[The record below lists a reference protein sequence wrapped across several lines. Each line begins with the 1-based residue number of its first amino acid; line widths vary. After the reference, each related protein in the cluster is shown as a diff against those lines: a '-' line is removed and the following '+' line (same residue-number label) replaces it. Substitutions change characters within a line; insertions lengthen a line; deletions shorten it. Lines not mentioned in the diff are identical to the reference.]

1 MTKRK
6 TTLNSKQQVE
16 IIRNENDVINTKNL
30 KILNQNTDNDIFEN
44 FLQSIWNNKNENE
57 ILFSEFLGQQKLS
70 PTKLWDIKID
80 INNMDLDLNL
90 SQWLQ
95 HTISKII
102 IKKLYETWKNDPD
115 FLDKFETQFWDI
127 SNIDDKHTDLKSLV
141 NIIKYYDEKYTQ
153 NLNISNQDIF
163 SAIPNLWLLQDF
175 NEQNPTNKQL
185 ISELLNRELQKTI
198 NEFKDKQKQLHTWI
212 QNLLVPNINFVKNI
226 LKNDATNKD
235 VIQKLETEK
244 EKLRSNMTNEEKS
257 NPNSK
262 KSQKIMEIN
271 KKILSAHL
279 NKSDEKEKE
288 ITEILQ
294 NLIDHNFDFGTLTN
308 HEKTIL
314 AQKSITQ
321 TLNESNLFAELKWID
336 TEKYREFVLDLYD
349 FDKQWETISISNEPK
364 INLKIDKNFEKW
376 EHLDLTNLE
385 NLKNMESFPIQFI
398 VNIDDN
404 APETISMLEDPD
416 NIILSAK
423 RNFNGIID
431 TYETKSGKLRIWNKY
446 KLDVWGVEVTA
457 NQLDDLYLYSPDELP
472 DAMKKIGLRDIWGDK
487 FNEIKWNNTD
497 HIIDE
502 LLKWTDVKILH
513 RDLEFDGK
521 DTNKIAQL
529 YLLSQQYDQKNLINE
544 KDCTELLDP
553 NEKRSSNVNK
563 YVKDVFTELLRDYE
577 QNWSEDDDSDNS
589 SDSDDNNSSYEV
601 SDELKNYAW
610 YRYKLLENEEQ
621 QEQFKKELIKKIDDS
636 GKFEEYGEDIVDNL
650 LEDAEREINA
660 EKAEI
665 VKEVAERKDEAFDR
679 ARNAIE
685 WKWDFEE
692 WTRILIKNQD
702 STLPPQDISDSFYFF
717 EICSIS
723 WPKWEWTFSV
733 KARWNEI
740 PFASPW
746 KVYGP
751 LPYTAE
757 QLEVMGKS
765 GTLYRMPP
773 KTNNSREKS
782 KENILNSKAVSKF
795 TTFGDMEW
803 QVELKWD
810 KFVDKEWNEIKYF
823 DRMEDSFDPEWNKPG
838 KKISKYEIKNINTSM
853 WTVTLKSNFEGVDDS
868 NGTSQLVN
876 FQYENTLTFEQF
888 ILLMESK
895 KLKWYTNEQ
904 QEEMETKYDTK
915 KQGRLKGRGLFM
927 PVSIWDFISVFKKH
941 WKAFSDK
948 YKERQQEQ
956 EEHLENFL
964 LSKEWL
970 DLYKHMWNIMSL
982 WGLLWD
988 VKSWFDMAALEYYN
1002 ERDNRIWKKIDK
1014 WYKAY
1019 SADPMYPA
1027 EYNDFLIPMLSKEGY
1042 RWNSKDRYKFAAA
1055 LLIMLKK
1062 EWPYPRDFKW
1072 KVWEWHR
1079 VEWILWPA
1087 HKKRF
1092 KNFYA
1097 KKQQEINEVK
1107 DMGYSSWVR
1116 LKKMEE
1122 LNKLEFQYIIGVIGG
1137 DEPFKSGDSDAQKS
1151 IWSNK
1156 FKDEMQANL
1165 DWYFNKH
1172 ESEKSDLKWKS
1183 FTEAETAFLDK
1194 MSKWIHVKALAALEY
1209 MCEKAATP
1217 TEVFKVKWY
1226 LMSAML
1232 MWIIGSTNEGTP
1244 KSIWKSARAMGF
1256 YPLFWARDPNLPEK
1270 TQKLLDGISSLDIK
1284 IQDFSSTTWYELK
1297 DFTVP
1302 TISWDYK
1309 KFNDKFQEYR
1319 KINGKNILKY
1329 IENPVYGGDNSISK
1343 LAKDKTHPYNPIFAE
1358 LKKAYDDS
1366 DTGNVN
1372 EAINS
1377 ITYIKEAPLTATFNT
1392 VRDYMPKDWLYH
1404 TKKEEDLADAK
1415 DLWTRIATQVQEG
1428 MSNNEDFVFYMQYYD
1443 KLFGLSQVERQ
1454 RMAKSMSLIKTL
1466 KDEWKN
1472 TEAEYIRW
1480 YMFDGQMHER
1490 THGSFPPEFKKCHDN
1505 FSKFFFDNVQKL
1517 DNKKIVDVLGANYDK
1532 DFATPYKMVSWK
1544 KWNNVVWV
1552 NDVFTNKTNAFDKDL
1567 KNVKFEK
1574 DNIINGKI
1582 KEMRKNISKFCPVKK
1597 ASEKLLNS
1605 DINVNYTY
1613 DEENQKYIA
1622 DIREWDPI
1630 VVYP

>member
-1 MTKRK
+1 MSKKK
-6 TTLNSKQQVE
+6 TTINSPKKVE
-16 IIRNENDVINTKNL
+16 NIHEHNDIISTKNL
-30 KILNQNTDNDIFEN
+30 KFLNGNTDDNLFQN
-44 FLQSIWNNKNENE
+44 FLQSIWTNKSENE
-57 ILFSEFLGQQKLS
+57 ILFSEFLGQQKLC
-70 PTKLWDIKID
+70 PAALWDIKID
-80 INNMDLDLNL
+80 INNMDLDLKL
-90 SQWLQ
+90 SKWLQ
-95 HTISKII
+95 YMISQII
-102 IKKLYETWKNDPD
+102 IKKLYETWKNDPE
-115 FLDKFETQFWDI
+115 FLDKFESEFWDI

-141 NIIKYYDEKYTQ
+141 NILKYYDDKYTQ
-153 NLNISNQDIF
+153 NLTISNQDIF
-163 SAIPNLWLLQDF
+163 STIPNLWILQDF
-175 NEQNPTNKQL
+175 NEQSPTNKQL
-185 ISELLNRELQKTI
+185 ISELLNWELQKTI
-198 NEFKDKQKQLHTWI
+198 NQFNDKKNQLYAGV
-212 QNLLVPNINFVKNI
+212 QNLMTPNRNSIEYMS
-226 LKNDATNKD
+226 KND
-235 VIQKLETEK
+235 E
-244 EKLRSNMTNEEKS
+244 SNEE
-257 NPNSK
+257 N
-262 KSQKIMEIN
+262 
-271 KKILSAHL
+271 
-279 NKSDEKEKE
+279 KE
-288 ITEILQ
+288 ITQILQKLKDNNFNFEILS
-294 NLIDHNFDFGTLTN
+294 NHDKTL
-308 HEKTIL
+308 L
-314 AQKSITQ
+314 AQISIIK
-321 TLNESNLFAELKWID
+321 NLDTPNIFAELKWID
-336 TEKYREFVLDLYD
+336 TEKYRDFVLDLYD

-385 NLKNMESFPIQFI
+385 NLKDMESFPIQFI
-398 VNIDDN
+398 INIDDN
-404 APETISMLEDPD
+404 TPETISMLEDPD

-457 NQLDDLYLYSPDELP
+457 NQLDDLYLNSPDELP
-472 DAMKKIGLRDIWGDK
+472 DAMKKIGLRDIWRDK
-487 FNEIKWNNTD
+487 FNEIKWDDTD

-502 LLKWTDVKILH
+502 LLKWTEVKILQ
-513 RDLEFDGK
+513 RDLELDGK

-529 YLLSQQYDQKNLINE
+529 YLMSHQHNPKNLINE
-544 KDCTELLDP
+544 KDYKELLNPD
-553 NEKRSSNVNK
+553 EKRSSNVDK
-563 YVKDVFTELLRDYE
+563 YVKDIYTELLKDYE
-577 QNWSEDDDSDNS
+577 ENWPDDDSDNGD
-589 SDSDDNNSSYEV
+589 DSTYEV
-601 SDELKNYAW
+601 SDELKNFAW
-610 YRYKLLENEEQ
+610 YHYKSLENEAQ
-621 QEQFKKELIKKIDDS
+621 QEQFKKNLIKKIDDS
-636 GKFEEYGEDIVDNL
+636 GKFEEDGEDIVNEL
-650 LEDAEREINA
+650 LENAEREINA
-660 EKAEI
+660 EKEEI

-679 ARNAIE
+679 ARDAIE
-685 WKWDFEE
+685 WKWEFEE
-692 WTRILIKNQD
+692 WTRIVIKNQD
-702 STLPPQDISDSFYFF
+702 STLPPEDISDSFYFF
-717 EICSIS
+717 EICNIS

-740 PFASPW
+740 PFANPW
-746 KVYGP
+746 KVYWP
-751 LPYTAE
+751 LPSTAE
-757 QLEVMGKS
+757 QLEAMGKS

-773 KTNNSREKS
+773 KTDNSRGKS
-782 KENILNSKAVSKF
+782 KESILNSKAVSKF

-803 QVELKWD
+803 QVDLKWD

-838 KKISKYEIKNINTSM
+838 KKISKYEIKNINTSK

-876 FQYENTLTFEQF
+876 YQYENTLTFEQF

-895 KLKWYTNEQ
+895 KLKWYTKDQ

-915 KQGRLKGRGLFM
+915 KQGRLKGRWLFTM
-927 PVSIWDFISVFKKH
+927 VSIWDFISVFKKH

-970 DLYKHMWNIMSL
+970 DLYKHVWNIMSL
-982 WGLLWD
+982 WWLLWD
-988 VKSWFDMAALEYYN
+988 VKAWFDMAALEYYN
-1002 ERDNRIWKKIDK
+1002 DRDNRIWKKIDK

-1027 EYNDFLIPMLSKEGY
+1027 EYNDFLIPMLSQKGY
-1042 RWNSKDRYKFAAA
+1042 RWDSKDRYKYAAA
-1055 LLIMLKK
+1055 VLIMLKK

-1079 VEWILWPA
+1079 VEWLLWPA

-1092 KNFYA
+1092 QNFYA
-1097 KKQQEINEVK
+1097 KKKQEINEIK

-1183 FTEAETAFLDK
+1183 FTEAEIAFLDK

-1209 MCEKAATP
+1209 LCEKAATP
-1217 TEVFKVKWY
+1217 TEIFKVKWY

-1232 MWIIGSTNEGTP
+1232 MWIIGSTNENTP
-1244 KSIWKSARAMGF
+1244 KSIWKTARAMWF

-1284 IQDFSSTTWYELK
+1284 IQKFSSTTWYELK
-1297 DFTVP
+1297 NFSVP

-1343 LAKDKTHPYNPIFAE
+1343 LAKDKTHPYNAIFAE
-1358 LKKAYDDS
+1358 LKKAYEDS
-1366 DTGNVN
+1366 DPGNIN
-1372 EAINS
+1372 DAINC
-1377 ITYIKEAPLTATFNT
+1377 IAYIKEAPLTATYNI
-1392 VRDYMPKDWLYH
+1392 VRDYMPKDWSYH

-1415 DLWTRIATQVQEG
+1415 DLWTRISTQVQEG

-1443 KLFGLSQVERQ
+1443 KLFGLSQIERQ

-1505 FSKFFFDNVQKL
+1505 FSKFFFDNIQNL
-1517 DNKKIVDVLGANYDK
+1517 DNKKIVDILGANYDK

-1552 NDVFTNKTNAFDKDL
+1552 NDVFTNKTNTFDKYL
-1567 KNVKFEK
+1567 RNVKFEK

-1597 ASEKLLNS
+1597 ASEGLLNS
-1605 DINVNYTY
+1605 DTNVNYIY
-1613 DEENQKYIA
+1613 DEENQKYTA
-1622 DIREWDPI
+1622 DIREWDPT
-1630 VVYP
+1630 VVYVK